1 MRVRLYM
8 CIYIYIPY
16 ICGINFSMFGTRKS
30 IILSMTKHKNQCV
43 GVCARVCL
51 VFSAVNDLNRVDVIN
66 DVIKQEHGVVKNKT
80 TLSQVSQNSFKKRC
94 KALFLN
100 TPFCLFKGK

>member
-1 MRVRLYM
+1 
-8 CIYIYIPY
+8 
-16 ICGINFSMFGTRKS
+16 MFGTRKS

-80 TLSQVSQNSFKKRC
+80 TLSQVSQNSFKK
-94 KALFLN
+94 KMQSAFLKY
-100 TPFCLFKGK
+100 TFLSF